1 MRSFYHEVCCLAE
14 GLKKFQLPMGTV
26 IGIQADDVRELLVL
40 FLAANAIGWV
50 PIPLILSLSAEECN
64 YILRDCEAIL
74 FFA

>member
-1 MRSFYHEVCCLAE
+1 
-14 GLKKFQLPMGTV
+14 MGTV